1 MFQLLRVRDRVLLS
15 SFLTKS
21 DSVQFY
27 LYVIFKK
34 MRYQLYLY
42 IFAYVLLLM
51 LRKSLIQF
59 TNMLFLKNINNNVG

>member
-1 MFQLLRVRDRVLLS
+1 MFQLLRERDRVLLS
-15 SFLTKS
+15 SCLTKS

-27 LYVIFKK
+27 LYVILKK